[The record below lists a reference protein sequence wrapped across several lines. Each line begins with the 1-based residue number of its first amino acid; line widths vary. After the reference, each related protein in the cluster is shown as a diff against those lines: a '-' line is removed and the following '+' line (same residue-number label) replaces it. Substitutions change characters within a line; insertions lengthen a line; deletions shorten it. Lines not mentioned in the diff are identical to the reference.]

1 MIKEEYLKLDYQ
13 VCFKLYVASKEII
26 RKYTPLLEKLDLTY
40 TQYITMLALWEKD
53 QISVKE
59 LGEKLYLDSGTLTP
73 LLNKLKSKGLIDKT
87 KQEKDGRELILSLT
101 KKGIELKEKALDIPE
116 AIAGCVKLEKDE
128 AIEFFGLLN
137 KVLQGFYEKTQYRY
151 I

>member
-13 VCFKLYVASKEII
+13 VCFKLYGASKEII
-26 RKYTPLLEKLDLTY
+26 RKYNPLLEELDLTY

-73 LLNKLKSKGLIDKT
+73 LLNKLKSKGLIDKV
-87 KQEKDGRELILSLT
+87 KQEKDGRELILLLT
-101 KKGIELKEKALDIPE
+101 KKGIELKKKALNIPE
-116 AIAGCVKLEKDE
+116 AIGKCVKLEKDE

-137 KVLQGFYEKTQYRY
+137 KVLQGFYGE
-151 I
+151 

>member
-26 RKYTPLLEKLDLTY
+26 RKYTPLLERLDLTY

-101 KKGIELKEKALDIPE
+101 KKGIELKEKALNIPE
-116 AIAGCVKLEKDE
+116 AIASCVKLEKDE

-137 KVLQGFYEKTQYRY
+137 KVLQGFYGE
-151 I
+151 

>member
-116 AIAGCVKLEKDE
+116 AIASCVKLEKNE

-137 KVLQGFYEKTQYRY
+137 KVLQGFYGE
-151 I
+151 

>member
-26 RKYTPLLEKLDLTY
+26 RKYTALLEKLDLTY

-101 KKGIELKEKALDIPE
+101 KKGIELKEKALNIPE
-116 AIAGCVKLEKDE
+116 AIASCVKLEKDE

-137 KVLQGFYEKTQYRY
+137 KVLQGFYGE
-151 I
+151 

>member
-1 MIKEEYLKLDYQ
+1 MKMIKEEYLKLDYQ

-101 KKGIELKEKALDIPE
+101 KKGIELKEKALNIPE
-116 AIAGCVKLEKDE
+116 AIASCVKLEKDE

-137 KVLQGFYEKTQYRY
+137 KVLQGFYGE
-151 I
+151 